1 LAKTSW
7 PSSQFRVKTV
17 LAGQSVFDSLSTFL
31 EGFRGYA
38 MILDNL
44 FSMLGGVG
52 TAVALFSILAVV
64 GSPVL
69 GSIACPSTSL
79 RRLQRSR

>member
-1 LAKTSW
+1 
-7 PSSQFRVKTV
+7 
-17 LAGQSVFDSLSTFL
+17 
-31 EGFRGYA
+31 

-44 FSMLGGVG
+44 FSILGGVG

-69 GSIACPSTSL
+69 GSVACPTTQL